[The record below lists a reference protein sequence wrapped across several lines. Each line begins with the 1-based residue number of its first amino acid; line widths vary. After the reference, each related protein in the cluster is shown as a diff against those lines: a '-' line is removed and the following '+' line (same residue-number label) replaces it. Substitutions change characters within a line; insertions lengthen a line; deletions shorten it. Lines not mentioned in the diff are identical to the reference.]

1 MTEVVIVSAA
11 RTPIGSLNGNLSSLK
26 SYELGSAAITGALIR
41 ANIQPD
47 EVDDVIMGQVLVG
60 GEGMNPARQAAVQ
73 SQVPYTTPAA
83 TVSMVCGSGLRSV
96 VMGCQAIKSG
106 DAGVVVAG
114 GQESMSASRH
124 AIHMRNGTKFGNCE
138 LKDMMISDGLTDAF
152 SNIHMGVTAENV
164 AKEKG
169 YTQAD
174 QDSFAFDSQL
184 KCKAAQEAGHFDQEI
199 VSVSIPGRKGTTTLV
214 SKDEQ
219 PRPDTTLEGLSKLR
233 PAFIRDGSGSVTAG
247 NSSTIND
254 GAAAVI
260 LMSANEAKSR
270 GLTPLARIASSA
282 CAGLQPEVM
291 GKGPI
296 PAVTKALDKCG
307 WSVGDVDLFELNEA
321 FAAQSMCV
329 VETLGIDRSKVNVQ
343 GGAIA
348 LGHPIGASGCRV
360 LVTLL
365 HSLQRL
371 GKKKGVASLCIGGGM
386 GIALCVEAV

>member
-1 MTEVVIVSAA
+1 
-11 RTPIGSLNGNLSSLK
+11 
-26 SYELGSAAITGALIR
+26 
-41 ANIQPD
+41 
-47 EVDDVIMGQVLVG
+47 
-60 GEGMNPARQAAVQ
+60 
-73 SQVPYTTPAA
+73 
-83 TVSMVCGSGLRSV
+83 
-96 VMGCQAIKSG
+96 
-106 DAGVVVAG
+106 
-114 GQESMSASRH
+114 MSASRH

-371 GKKKGVASLCIGGGM
+371 GKKKGVVSLCIGGGM

>member
-11 RTPIGSLNGNLSSLK
+11 RTPIGSLNGSLSSLK

-73 SQVPYTTPAA
+73 SQIPYTTAAA
-83 TVSMVCGSGLRSV
+83 TISMVCGSGLRSV
-96 VMGCQAIKSG
+96 VMGCQEIKSG
-106 DAGVVVAG
+106 DARVVVAG